1 MKILVTPTSFGKP
14 ENAKSRELLESFADE
29 VIYND
34 LGRPLQP
41 EEILER
47 LDGVDGYLAGVDYI
61 TAEVIEKAPASLKVI
76 SRYGAGVDR
85 VDIPAATK
93 KGIKVTFTPGT
104 NSIAVC
110 ELAFS
115 LMLASA
121 RSIPRLNDAVHKGEW
136 PRNQGIELYGKTLGI
151 VGLGHIGKNLA
162 LRAQAFGMKVV
173 AYDPYLD
180 ESFVKENGMEAGDL
194 EFVVKQANFL
204 SLHVPFTPETKHM
217 INAEMIAKM
226 PDRAVIINTARGGI
240 IDEEALA
247 AALES
252 GKIAAAALD
261 AFEQEPVVDSPL
273 LKFDNVIMTP
283 HTGAHTSEAVKAM
296 GALAAQNVIDV
307 LTGKECKYILNK

>member
-1 MKILVTPTSFGKP
+1 R
-14 ENAKSRELLESFADE
+14 ALLESFADE
-29 VIYND
+29 VVYND

-104 NSIAVC
+104 NSVAVC

-115 LMLASA
+115 LMLSAA
-121 RSIPRLNDAVHKGEW
+121 RSIPRLDRAVHGGEW
-136 PRNQGIELYGKTLGI
+136 PRIQGIELKGKTLGI
-151 VGLGHIGKNLA
+151 VGLGAIGKNLA
-162 LRAQAFGMKVV
+162 TRAQAFGMKVA

-180 ESFVKENGMEAGDL
+180 EAFVKEHGIEAGTL
-194 EFVVKQANFL
+194 EEVCKQANFL
-204 SLHVPFTPETKHM
+204 SLHVPLMDSTRHM
-217 INAEMIAKM
+217 INKEIIDSM
-226 PDRAVIINTARGGI
+226 PDRAIIINTARGGI

-247 AALES
+247 EALES

-283 HTGAHTSEAVKAM
+283 HTGAHTGESVQAM
-296 GALAAQNVIDV
+296 GALAAKNVIDV
-307 LTGKECKYILNK
+307 LTGKECPYILNK